1 MLSLSK
7 HNSDHPAV
15 IHGGTTWTYGELNRR
30 SVRIARNLLS
40 AGLETGDRIVTLLPN
55 CPELVALY
63 IAGFRAGFTIVPLDI
78 RYHSALIN
86 YALRHSG
93 ARAVVVDGVGPP
105 ARPPRRPGRTPTATT
120 ATGRSDGV
128 IDRSRT
134 SRAGGTRAGRRVPPH
149 PRGRGGKRKPI
160 REGRFPAPEAPP
172 PPAVGPKTAA
182 GRTAPRSCGER
193 RAPSSARSPP
203 RAPPRVA
210 SARPSGRSPR

>member
-93 ARAVVVDGVGPP
+93 ARAVVVDGDRIGDMNDCEAMADVEIRLFTGPGKHEGYR
-105 ARPPRRPGRTPTATT
+105 AFRHLLTTRPTSHWRAVFETTTSACCFTRREQRLDQKA
-120 ATGRSDGV
+120 
-128 IDRSRT
+128 
-134 SRAGGTRAGRRVPPH
+134 
-149 PRGRGGKRKPI
+149 
-160 REGRFPAPEAPP
+160 
-172 PPAVGPKTAA
+172 
-182 GRTAPRSCGER
+182 
-193 RAPSSARSPP
+193 
-203 RAPPRVA
+203 
-210 SARPSGRSPR
+210 